1 MRIKN
6 ISIEEIKFIAHRL
19 ARNTMGWDEP
29 IPEFG
34 TRFPNILESCID
46 TPFMQFDRKDL
57 YRGLIGKSS
66 ALFYF
71 MIKNHPFQNGNKRI
85 AVMTLLYLFHKN
97 EKWLKISNQDLY
109 IFAKNI
115 LRTIRPRKI
124 NGKKKI
130 LLFIFCF
137 NFIYRIYFFVD
148 NKRFCFCIKLRLSHY
163 TSWLNYYPPIYRAGI
178 LKICF

>member
-1 MRIKN
+1 MRTKRITVKE
-6 ISIEEIKFIAHRL
+6 IEYVAFSFAQKLLTF
-19 ARNTMGWDEP
+19 NEP

-46 TPFMQFDRKDL
+46 TPFMQFAGKDL

-97 EKWLKISNQDLY
+97 GKWLKISNQDLY

-115 LRTIRPRKI
+115 AKSKPTAREKI
-124 NGKKKI
+124 IVEIQETLKKHIIDQKEI
-130 LLFIFCF
+130 
-137 NFIYRIYFFVD
+137 
-148 NKRFCFCIKLRLSHY
+148 
-163 TSWLNYYPPIYRAGI
+163 
-178 LKICF
+178 